1 MRMALNPP
9 ISIGLA
15 AICGRFFVMAGSVCW
30 GSPNKKLTSRL
41 TQLSID
47 GLMSDSKPVI
57 LTCAQPTGQL
67 TIGNYLGAIKNWATM
82 LDDYECYFG
91 VVDMHA
97 ITVKYTPADLRKNTL
112 SCVAQYIACGLDPER
127 SNIFIQSH
135 VIGHTELAWLLSC
148 ITPIGDLQRMTQF
161 KEKAAKLGFK
171 TSEEEGDSLKFSH
184 DGARA
189 QASVNSGLLMY
200 PVLMAADILLYNADA
215 VPVGNDQKQ
224 HLELCRDLAQRF
236 NHTYS
241 ETFTI
246 PEAFIPKAGARIM
259 SLQDPSKKM
268 SKSDDNLNATLYILD
283 DPKSLQKKIMSAVT
297 DSGSEIKAA
306 DDKPGVSNLLQIYS
320 TMSGKSVADIEDG
333 LKGAG
338 YGELKKE
345 VADAVISVLEPV
357 QAKYAELIADK
368 GYLEAVLKDGAAA
381 AQKRAYKTLGK
392 VYRKAGFVERP
403 R

>member
-1 MRMALNPP
+1 
-9 ISIGLA
+9 
-15 AICGRFFVMAGSVCW
+15 
-30 GSPNKKLTSRL
+30 
-41 TQLSID
+41 
-47 GLMSDSKPVI
+47 
-57 LTCAQPTGQL
+57 
-67 TIGNYLGAIKNWATM
+67 
-82 LDDYECYFG
+82 
-91 VVDMHA
+91 MHA
-97 ITVKYTPADLRKNTL
+97 ITVKYSPADLRKNTL

-171 TSEEEGDSLKFSH
+171 ASDEGGDLKFSH
-184 DGARA
+184 EGARA

-200 PVLMAADILLYNADA
+200 PVLMAADILLYNADS

-241 ETFTI
+241 DTFTI
-246 PEAFIPKAGARIM
+246 PKPFFPKAGARIM
-259 SLQDPSKKM
+259 SLQDPGRKM
-268 SKSDDNLNATLYILD
+268 SKSDENHNATLFILD
-283 DPKSLQKKIMSAVT
+283 KPDVLRKKIMSAVT
-297 DSGSEIKAA
+297 DSDSEIVAREG
-306 DDKPGVSNLLQIYS
+306 KPGVSNLLQIYS
-320 TMSGKSVADIEDG
+320 TMSGREVAELEER
-333 LKGAG
+333 LKGKG
-338 YGELKKE
+338 YGDLKKE
-345 VADAVISVLEPV
+345 VADAVIAVLEPV
-357 QAKYAELIADK
+357 QAKYDSLIGEKD
-368 GYLEAVLKDGAAA
+368 YLQSVLKAGAEA